1 MSWNPAPRSS
11 EPRRWFNSSLPQ
23 TLQASVMLFYLD
35 AALALIS
42 GLLGGLSLI
51 LIVAA
56 FLSFAPAFGMANER
70 KWGYVVGVVVASLLV
85 ALYLW
90 GFVVSHSFGV
100 IIELLFAGVLLA
112 LLLHPQSR
120 SYQRIWFH

>member
-1 MSWNPAPRSS
+1 
-11 EPRRWFNSSLPQ
+11 
-23 TLQASVMLFYLD
+23 MLFYLD